1 MSDKKSSKNKS
12 IPSRSLAR
20 GFSASL
26 ASLRMG
32 GAIALDGARQKLV
45 GGDDGSEFAKREA
58 KRFTDELGRLKG
70 SYVKIGQMMA
80 LFGEH
85 FLPPVLAQAL
95 HELEDNTQ
103 PVSWQELEP
112 IVRAELGDSFG
123 DLAIDSTPIAAASLA
138 QVHRAQ
144 IIATGEE
151 ICLKIQYPNLA
162 QMIDADFDAL
172 IRMMRAARW
181 LKVGKDIDAWLAQMR
196 TQLHNEIDY
205 KREADITRSMLGTV
219 VEYEL
224 DKACLVPHEASAQSA
239 HIAAI
244 RVPRVFDNFSS
255 SKLLALD
262 YCDGDSVKHENVLAL
277 PLEDRN
283 ALAVAM
289 LRLFFYEV
297 FEWGLMQADPNFGNY
312 LIEYS
317 EDGYVAGEGSV
328 NNKREALSRCRLVL
342 LDFGSSL
349 AIEDGQR
356 ENLRRVINGGLAR
369 SDQDIEQGLKGLGWL
384 SESANPEAVSLFIKF
399 CHHLLEPLRPADE
412 QDSSRLNA
420 QGQYCWSASKLMERV
435 GKKGLANAG
444 TRHFELPAKD
454 FSLFARKLT
463 GVFTFIAYL
472 GAEFNAYESIQD
484 FLDND

>member
-1 MSDKKSSKNKS
+1 M
-12 IPSRSLAR
+12 
-20 GFSASL
+20 
-26 ASLRMG
+26 
-32 GAIALDGARQKLV
+32 ALDGARQKLV
-45 GGDDGSEFAKREA
+45 GGDEDSEFAKREA

-95 HELEDNTQ
+95 HELEDNAQ
-103 PVSWQELEP
+103 PVPWQELEP
-112 IVRAELGDSFG
+112 IVRAELGDKF
-123 DLAIDSTPIAAASLA
+123 DALDIDTTPIAAASLA

-151 ICLKIQYPNLA
+151 ICLKIQYPDLA
-162 QMIDADFDAL
+162 KVIDADFDA
-172 IRMMRAARW
+172 IVRMMRAARW
-181 LKVGKDIDAWLAQMR
+181 LQVGKDIDAWLAQMR
-196 TQLHNEIDY
+196 AQLHNEIDY
-205 KREADITRSMLGTV
+205 AREADITRSMLGTV

-224 DKACLVPHEASAQSA
+224 DQACMVAHEASAESA
-239 HIAAI
+239 HIAPI
-244 RVPRVFDNFSS
+244 KVPKVFDEFSS
-255 SKLLALD
+255 TKLLALD
-262 YCDGDSVKHENVLAL
+262 YCEGDSVKHENVLAL
-277 PLEDRN
+277 PLVDRN
-283 ALAVAM
+283 ALSVAM

-312 LIEYS
+312 LIEYGN
-317 EDGYVAGEGSV
+317 DYGVGT
-328 NNKREALSRCRLVL
+328 KDREEVSGCRLVL

-384 SESANPEAVSLFIKF
+384 SESANPEAVSLFVKF
-399 CHHLLEPLRPADE
+399 CHHLLEPLRPANE
-412 QDSSRLNA
+412 QDSARLNA

-463 GVFTFIAYL
+463 GVFTFITYL

-484 FLDND
+484 FLDDD